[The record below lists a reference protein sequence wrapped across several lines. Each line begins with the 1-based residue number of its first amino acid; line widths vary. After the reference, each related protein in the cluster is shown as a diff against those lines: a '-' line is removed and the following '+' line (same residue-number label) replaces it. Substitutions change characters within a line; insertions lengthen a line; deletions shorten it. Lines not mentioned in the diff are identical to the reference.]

1 MGTRDNFDLDS
12 KAISALPIINK
23 FIERIELKKLLL
35 KYIPSKQNQKL
46 PYVDAILIFIR
57 NILLEREPLY
67 KLSEWAANF
76 DPYLVGLYDR
86 DPQILN
92 DDRVGRSLDALFD
105 ADRASL
111 LTNLVLKVIDE
122 FSIELSQLHND
133 STTVTVFG
141 QYKKG
146 NSSRNGKTSL
156 SLLRGHN

>member
-1 MGTRDNFDLDS
+1 MGTRDNFDLVS

-76 DPYLVGLYDR
+76 DPYLVGLYR
-86 DPQILN
+86 
-92 DDRVGRSLDALFD
+92 
-105 ADRASL
+105 
-111 LTNLVLKVIDE
+111 
-122 FSIELSQLHND
+122 
-133 STTVTVFG
+133 
-141 QYKKG
+141 
-146 NSSRNGKTSL
+146 
-156 SLLRGHN
+156 